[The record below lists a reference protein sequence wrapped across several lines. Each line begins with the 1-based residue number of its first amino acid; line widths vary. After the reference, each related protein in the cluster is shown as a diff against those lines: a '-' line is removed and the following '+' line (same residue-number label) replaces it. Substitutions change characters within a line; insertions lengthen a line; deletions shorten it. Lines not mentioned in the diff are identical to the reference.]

1 MTLRSSA
8 NLFRDLLKAENHVEL
23 KAKHDAAA
31 FIRKYLIDAKITPGD
46 SSDLCGLTPPQV
58 SKIVGFRLQ
67 EFSIDEL
74 NGVSALLRRMG

>member
-8 NLFRDLLKAENHVEL
+8 TLFRDLLNAEDHVEL

-31 FIRKYLIDAKITPGD
+31 FIRKYLIDGKITEGD
-46 SSDLCGLTPPQV
+46 LSVLCGLTPPQV
-58 SKIVGFRLQ
+58 SKIVGLRLQ

-74 NGVSALLRRMG
+74 NGVSALLRRNG

>member
-8 NLFRDLLKAENHVEL
+8 NLFRDLLNAENHVEL

-31 FIRKYLIDAKITPGD
+31 FIRKYLTDGKITPGD
-46 SSDLCGLTPPQV
+46 LSDLCGLTPTQV

-67 EFSIDEL
+67 GFSIDEL
-74 NGVSALLRRMG
+74 NGALALLRRNG